1 MPLPKIDQPLFDVII
16 PSNGKKIMFR
26 PFLVKEEKILLI
38 SQQGGEDTEVIRA
51 IKQILN
57 LCVQDEDF
65 NVDDLTTFDL
75 EYLFLKLRARSV
87 NNVVKLSYRDNEDGK
102 IYNFELDLDTI
113 EVEMPTD
120 IDATIDVADG
130 ISMIM
135 KYPSASITDKL
146 QQFENEIDLMTFFIV
161 NCIDTI
167 LTPEEIFPASD
178 YSSAELEEFID
189 QLPVT
194 SFEKIR
200 EFFEKMP
207 KLYHKIEY
215 TNEEGN
221 DRSIELNNLKD
232 FFMWR

>member
-1 MPLPKIDQPLFDVII
+1 
-16 PSNGKKIMFR
+16 
-26 PFLVKEEKILLI
+26 
-38 SQQGGEDTEVIRA
+38 
-51 IKQILN
+51 
-57 LCVQDEDF
+57 
-65 NVDDLTTFDL
+65 
-75 EYLFLKLRARSV
+75 V
-87 NNVVKLSYRDNEDGK
+87 NNIVKLSYRDNEDGK

-113 EVEMPTD
+113 EIAIPENVNSQIAVSEN
-120 IDATIDVADG
+120 

-146 QQFENEIDLMTFFIV
+146 QQFDNEVDLMTFFII

-167 LTPEEIFPASD
+167 LTEDEIFPAAD
-178 YSSAELEEFID
+178 YSTQDLEEFLD
-189 QLPVT
+189 QLPVS

-207 KLYHKIEY
+207 KLYHKIDY
-215 TNEEGN
+215 TNSEGN

>member
-1 MPLPKIDQPLFDVII
+1 
-16 PSNGKKIMFR
+16 
-26 PFLVKEEKILLI
+26 
-38 SQQGGEDTEVIRA
+38 
-51 IKQILN
+51 
-57 LCVQDEDF
+57 
-65 NVDDLTTFDL
+65 
-75 EYLFLKLRARSV
+75 
-87 NNVVKLSYRDNEDGK
+87 
-102 IYNFELDLDTI
+102 
-113 EVEMPTD
+113 
-120 IDATIDVADG
+120 
-130 ISMIM
+130 MIM

>member
-1 MPLPKIDQPLFDVII
+1 MPLPKIDQPLFEVIV
-16 PSNGKKIMFR
+16 PSTKKKILFR
-26 PFLVKEEKILLI
+26 PFLVKEEKLLLI

-51 IKQILN
+51 IKQILR

-65 NVDDLTTFDL
+65 DVDKLTTFDL
-75 EYLFLKLRARSV
+75 EYLFLKLRAKSV
-87 NNVVKLSYRDNEDGK
+87 NNIVKLSYRDNEDGK

-113 EVEMPTD
+113 EIAIPENVNSQIAVSEN
-120 IDATIDVADG
+120 

-146 QQFENEIDLMTFFIV
+146 QQFDNEVDLMTFFII

-167 LTPEEIFPASD
+167 LTEDEIFPAAD
-178 YSSAELEEFID
+178 YSTQDLEEFLD
-189 QLPVT
+189 QLPVS

-207 KLYHKIEY
+207 KLYHKIDY
-215 TNEEGN
+215 TNSEGN